1 MSVCVSQHRLGR
13 RILRVYEHWRHVQL
27 YQVPMLFSGD
37 LITLRTR
44 ATGMERLEVMI
55 TSCIGREIDDVER

>member
-1 MSVCVSQHRLGR
+1 MRFKIGWPVESYGSMDSGGTSNFAKSL
-13 RILRVYEHWRHVQL
+13 
-27 YQVPMLFSGD
+27 MLFSGD

-44 ATGMERLEVMI
+44 ATGMERFEVMI